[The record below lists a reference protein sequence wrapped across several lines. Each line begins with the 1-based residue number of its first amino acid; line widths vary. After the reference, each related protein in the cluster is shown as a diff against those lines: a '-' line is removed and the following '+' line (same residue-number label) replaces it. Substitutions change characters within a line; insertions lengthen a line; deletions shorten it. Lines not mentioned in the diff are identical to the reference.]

1 MWQRM
6 KRVFSMCGAQA
17 PDSASLFIAQA
28 LEPHNEADF
37 SEIEAERDTEKRR
50 LWYLKHGCMNIRY
63 DFACRTSAYPAV
75 NPLSRM
81 TTAITIASD
90 VVSPGMRIA
99 AGIVKGGST
108 VATQTRWFC

>member
-6 KRVFSMCGAQA
+6 KRAFSMSGAQA

-37 SEIEAERDTEKRR
+37 SEIEAERDPDKRR

-63 DFACRTSAYPAV
+63 DFACSHICVPC
-75 NPLSRM
+75 
-81 TTAITIASD
+81 
-90 VVSPGMRIA
+90 
-99 AGIVKGGST
+99 GST
-108 VATQTRWFC
+108 RCLE